1 MKFGLYGINMG
12 PCSVP
17 AVAARV
23 AQAAEAA
30 GFELLWA
37 GEHVVLR
44 NLSSPLLPFRQVSSA
59 QSYPDLCLPCGQTK
73 KVRLATGILILP
85 NATPW
90 SGQRTGELD
99 VLSQGRV
106 IFGVGIGYL
115 KPEFDALGIP
125 FEEKGPRTIDYLQ
138 AMRAIWTEPQPAY
151 HGKFV
156 SFGGVQTFPRPVQKP
171 HPPIVLGGMTPFAF
185 RCAVSH
191 ANGWY
196 GWALDIDGTKK
207 CLAGLR
213 KAAQTSERPKELG
226 ALEISITPAGR
237 LDLDMVQRYAELG
250 VQRLFR
256 CPPAIGS
263 QVRCPAES
271 LGVGRAHLCPS
282 DRGYAYRPCLIS
294 MMSKRERIKDNYRR
308 ASQRE
313 GKVVCARRDCTMTLT
328 RHTNCRQ
335 STRT

>member
-1 MKFGLYGINMG
+1 MATAQMSRRGFLKSMGTVTAAAALAGPGSLPQAVAKEHAMKFGLYGINMG
-12 PCSVP
+12 PCNVP

-30 GFELLWA
+30 GFDSLWA
-37 GEHVVLR
+37 GEHVVLPDPQVP
-44 NLSSPLLPFRQVSSA
+44 LSPLPASFPVLDPALTFA
-59 QSYPDLCLPCGQTK
+59 FIAGQTQ

-85 NATPW
+85 
-90 SGQRTGELD
+90 QRNPLILAKELASLD

-115 KPEFDALGIP
+115 KPEFEALGIP

-138 AMRAIWTEPQPAY
+138 AMRALWTQPQPAY

-156 SFGGVQTFPRPVQKP
+156 SFGGVQAFPRPVQQP

-185 RCAVSH
+185 RRAVSH

-196 GWALDIDGTKK
+196 GWALSVDGTKK

-213 KAAQTSERPKELG
+213 EAAKAGERPKELG

-237 LDLDMVQRYAELG
+237 LDLDTVKQYAELG
-250 VQRLFR
+250 VQRLIPLPTEPSEAKLVALQNLSESDVLTSVR
-256 CPPAIGS
+256 QIGDT
-263 QVRCPAES
+263 
-271 LGVGRAHLCPS
+271 LIGRA
-282 DRGYAYRPCLIS
+282 
-294 MMSKRERIKDNYRR
+294 
-308 ASQRE
+308 
-313 GKVVCARRDCTMTLT
+313 
-328 RHTNCRQ
+328 
-335 STRT
+335 